1 MRRAFATSGQLP
13 ALILS
18 LRLMGQAVIHTSLE
32 VTGPAGAD
40 DAARPQAGAP
50 NTAVAHGRRLLKG
63 GGGGGGQHNGGHYH
77 RLANGVTLHNGS
89 KPTTTAKP
97 AGGKAYSK
105 AAAAAAA
112 AAAASPSDLQL
123 PSVTVHT
130 ARCRVTYTSMLLRSD
145 PSEKVRSRRR
155 GDARNRCCMSP
166 AVMLPSLAAIAMP
179 PVLAPR
185 PHRLLLTPS
194 AHAFCS
200 RLLLT
205 PSAHAE
211 VSTFTNLNP
220 PTPT

>member
-13 ALILS
+13 ALLLS

-77 RLANGVTLHNGS
+77 RLANGATLHNGS
-89 KPTTTAKP
+89 KHTTAKP

-123 PSVTVHT
+123 LSVTVHT

-155 GDARNRCCMSP
+155 GGARNRCCMSP

-179 PVLAPR
+179 PVLVPP
-185 PHRLLLTPS
+185 PHS
-194 AHAFCS
+194 FCS
-200 RLLLT
+200 RLQLT
-205 PSAHAE
+205 LKCPPSRI
-211 VSTFTNLNP
+211 
-220 PTPT
+220 PTPPLPHDSHLLLPTST